1 MKKVTL
7 AIIERIY
14 ANAGQ
19 QAECV
24 VRYTLTGE
32 VGKADNKAFW
42 TGGDVLDI
50 QIKSARASVCRG
62 TDIRA
67 HVAMDGANRYG
78 YVNKD
83 FDTMYLMS
91 PEEWVEMVDTFAT
104 ITRESA
110 KNGGAEK
117 LRLKSESKAMVEWLE
132 ARVEA

>member
-1 MKKVTL
+1 MKKVMLKT
-7 AIIERIY
+7 IERIY

-32 VGKADNKAFW
+32 AGKADNKAFW

-50 QIKSARASVCRG
+50 QIKSAKASVCRG

-91 PEEWVEMVDTFAT
+91 PEEWIEMVDTFAT
-104 ITRESA
+104 VTRESA

-117 LRLKSESKAMVEWLE
+117 LRLKSESRAMVEWLE
-132 ARVEA
+132 ARVG